1 MRDRIRTFI
10 LEELGWYGPPS
21 ELTDD
26 YPLIEREVIDSM
38 GLFRLVTFL
47 EESGIE
53 VADDDLVPDNF
64 ASLDAITALA
74 ARSSGVARP

>member
-1 MRDRIRTFI
+1 MKDRIRTFI
-10 LEELGWYGPPS
+10 LEELGWYGPPG

-38 GLFRLVTFL
+38 GLFKLVTFL

-64 ASLDAITALA
+64 ASLGAITALA
-74 ARSSGVARP
+74 ARSTVAPRS